1 MNNVGIDAVVQRH
14 CGDGGA
20 RLAALRDNLELE
32 FRTVK
37 TPLGVFGASFARN
50 GVHDVHRAHYLWQSA
65 RLQDVFPR
73 RILSIS
79 QRSWYSAASSKAGA
93 SSGFKRL
100 VSSR

>member
-1 MNNVGIDAVVQRH
+1 MFTQPAVNNVGIDAVVQRH

-73 RILSIS
+73 RIPFM
-79 QRSWYSAASSKAGA
+79 WAD
-93 SSGFKRL
+93 
-100 VSSR
+100 